1 MWPQQHAAG
10 PGRLLL
16 LQCAG
21 GMDVHTDPLRQAAS
35 RSSLGA
41 VALAAL
47 VSATVGDGGYLGISS
62 DIHGLYRTPPRALHS
77 LRSDFHFARDHSLSA
92 GDPPLEL
99 SAISDFGGSMHL
111 QLDVSLHPA
120 GSATPRRTS

>member
-1 MWPQQHAAG
+1 
-10 PGRLLL
+10 
-16 LQCAG
+16 
-21 GMDVHTDPLRQAAS
+21 MDVHTDPLRQAAS

-111 QLDVSLHPA
+111 QLDVMRSNSSRFSLELSVLGGA
-120 GSATPRRTS
+120 STVSVD